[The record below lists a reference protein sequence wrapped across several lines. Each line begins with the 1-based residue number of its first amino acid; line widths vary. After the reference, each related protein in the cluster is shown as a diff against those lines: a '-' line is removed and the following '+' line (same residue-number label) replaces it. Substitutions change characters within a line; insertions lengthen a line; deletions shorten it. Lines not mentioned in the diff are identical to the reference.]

1 MEVTGVL
8 KEFLTPQKGQ
18 KKDGGEW
25 VKQSFLVKT
34 DAEYNNLY
42 CFEVF
47 GEEKVQNLTK
57 YHNVNDVVTV
67 EFNVNCNEYQG
78 KYYTT
83 LSAWKIAK
91 QSSNPQSNQEPFAPA
106 TNLNEEEHNDLP
118 F

>member
-1 MEVTGVL
+1 MTTQDIYTLANETT
-8 KEFLTPQKGQ
+8 ENQF
-18 KKDGGEW
+18 
-25 VKQSFLVKT
+25 
-34 DAEYNNLY
+34 NNLLNG
-42 CFEVF
+42 FNKE
-47 GEEKVQNLTK
+47 EEKVQNLTK
-57 YHNVNDVVTV
+57 YHNVNDVVTI

-91 QSSNPQSNQEPFAPA
+91 KSSNTQSNQEPFAPA